1 MDYLLH
7 SRFITNGCSHYNCQY
22 VLLFHTPHNC
32 CWRNVENPIVYIC
45 MKLCLC
51 AGVDIGVIAYKS
63 LWATLRENLC
73 LESSN
78 LIFIRFLID
87 IVIHIIMSTL
97 ELFSFKV
104 FSELFP
110 MLQMYSILLSIRKK
124 EIKLCKF
131 NWQLAGESYKW
142 KTHVYTANVCWRC
155 SSVGV
160 LILLTKKKSSFQNYI
175 FMLKYG

>member
-1 MDYLLH
+1 
-7 SRFITNGCSHYNCQY
+7 
-22 VLLFHTPHNC
+22 
-32 CWRNVENPIVYIC
+32 

-87 IVIHIIMSTL
+87 IVIHIIMSNL

-142 KTHVYTANVCWRC
+142 KTHVYTANVYWRC
-155 SSVGV
+155 SSVGGV
-160 LILLTKKKSSFQNYI
+160 GGGRGAHSLNKKKISLFRIIFLCWSTVKICSFCVEDLYLYLVALNT
-175 FMLKYG
+175 L

>member
-1 MDYLLH
+1 
-7 SRFITNGCSHYNCQY
+7 
-22 VLLFHTPHNC
+22 
-32 CWRNVENPIVYIC
+32 

-142 KTHVYTANVCWRC
+142 KTHVYTANIYWRC
-155 SSVGV
+155 SSVGGVGGGEEV
-160 LILLTKKKSSFQNYI
+160 LILLTKKKSPFSELYFYVEVQ
-175 FMLKYG
+175 